1 MCVCV
6 CVYICINCS
15 HNGKHV
21 KHVKDN
27 TFVYTYTINL
37 SYP

>member
-6 CVYICINCS
+6 YLCINCS

-21 KHVKDN
+21 KHN
-27 TFVYTYTINL
+27 TFAYTYTINL